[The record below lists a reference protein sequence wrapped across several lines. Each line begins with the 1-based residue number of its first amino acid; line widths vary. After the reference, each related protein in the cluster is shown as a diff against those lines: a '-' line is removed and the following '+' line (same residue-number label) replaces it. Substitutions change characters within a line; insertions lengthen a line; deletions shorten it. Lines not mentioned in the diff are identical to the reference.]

1 MFFSQQLT
9 KIPKYIQH
17 INTCLSRISVS
28 LTGKWCF
35 NGLLPVKILI
45 TWIHAWCTI
54 FHLLLLLKRPN
65 SPMRTMLL
73 ISDYICV
80 HNCCW
85 KKVDFLIML
94 CYFKS
99 SHYCCAIF
107 WIPYSFLERGHYL
120 HCGCLPQTWIHRALR
135 QEWKE
140 GNEGKDEGC

>member
-1 MFFSQQLT
+1 MIFSPSKWQ
-9 KIPKYIQH
+9 KSPKYIQH
-17 INTCLSRISVS
+17 INTCLLHISVS

-35 NGLLPVKILI
+35 NGMLPVKIVI
-45 TWIHAWCTI
+45 TRIHAWCTI

-107 WIPYSFLERGHYL
+107 WVPYSFLERGHYYIVDVCPKL
-120 HCGCLPQTWIHRALR
+120 EYTGLR
-135 QEWKE
+135 QE
-140 GNEGKDEGC
+140 